1 MPEKPTPEKPKKKR
15 GRKPKEKK
23 EPVKKATPKKRG
35 RKPKEKYVSQKNP
48 VPVVHEENFILHI
61 KNNKEQNIT
70 LNDHLEAYS
79 DGNIND
85 NITDT
90 HIDIENN
97 VCMWCC
103 HKYYTQSWGM
113 PFININGSHKTY
125 GQFCCVECVSAY
137 CFDDISLTDDKKWE
151 IYSIINNIARKI
163 YEDPTLIVKLAAPRN
178 SLKLLGGKYSIDE
191 FRALNK
197 TKDKVVKI
205 FLPPTVSILYNIEE
219 MTEESI
225 SCDIDNNNI
234 SKSQDNMFSS
244 IQNNNYRLK
253 RDKPLRDTKN
263 TLEHCMNIEI
273 KALDDIES
281 I

>member
-1 MPEKPTPEKPKKKR
+1 
-15 GRKPKEKK
+15 
-23 EPVKKATPKKRG
+23 
-35 RKPKEKYVSQKNP
+35 
-48 VPVVHEENFILHI
+48 
-61 KNNKEQNIT
+61 
-70 LNDHLEAYS
+70 
-79 DGNIND
+79 
-85 NITDT
+85 
-90 HIDIENN
+90 
-97 VCMWCC
+97 MWCC

-244 IQNNNYRLK
+244 IQK
-253 RDKPLRDTKN
+253 DETPV
-263 TLEHCMNIEI
+263 
-273 KALDDIES
+273 ES
-281 I
+281 RAPMLLPSVGRCEADLAREGAEGAARRARASDSARRHSQLHSMQL